1 MDNLRYLE
9 ALPLKELKRVQRRI
23 TEILEDR
30 KAEREEL
37 MNKYQ
42 KELDRL
48 LDAIEGDGFYV
59 GIPDCVSARVAV
71 LEPED
76 EDEDD

>member
-37 MNKYQ
+37 
-42 KELDRL
+42 DCL

-59 GIPDCVSARVAV
+59 GIPEYVSARVTV